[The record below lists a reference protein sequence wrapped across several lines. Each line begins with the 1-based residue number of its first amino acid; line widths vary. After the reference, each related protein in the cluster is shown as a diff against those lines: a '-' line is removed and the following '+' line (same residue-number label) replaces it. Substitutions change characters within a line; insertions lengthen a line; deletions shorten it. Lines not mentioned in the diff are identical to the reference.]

1 MKRYKLIKKL
11 PFENSPEIGY
21 ISTSISE
28 NTHYWNHNWFQPS
41 DYPNY
46 WEEVVEKDY
55 KILSF
60 INIDTK
66 IEVILHDNGLYCST
80 ASHSYEDQGKLT
92 LEECLSEK
100 CLAIYKVKRSDGE
113 VFTLN
118 DNVCL
123 IDKTKLIG
131 GKIYYLKI
139 DEDGFGIQIGFDKGN
154 WNYINNIKH
163 SKKPLFTTAD
173 GVDIFEGDEY
183 FYVCDS
189 NYFETNF
196 KYRIFE
202 ASTDDDGRIL
212 DLTDESIHRFST
224 REKAEEYIYWNEPV
238 LSLNEVA
245 TIYKGLT
252 YLRDNTPQKPG
263 QQALDLL
270 ELVKSKYE

>member
-100 CLAIYKVKRSDGE
+100 CLAIYKVKRFDGE
-113 VFTLN
+113 IFTVGDKCQPKNHGL
-118 DNVCL
+118 DNSYPITNFEFIFNNNAFRVNSQNW
-123 IDKTKLIG
+123 
-131 GKIYYLKI
+131 YL
-139 DEDGFGIQIGFDKGN
+139 D
-154 WNYINNIKH
+154 INSIKH

-183 FYVCDS
+183 YELYDFNGCIKKITPS
-189 NYFETNF
+189 
-196 KYRIFE
+196 KAIK
-202 ASTDDDGRIL
+202 DG
-212 DLTDESIHRFST
+212 DEDYTCEQTEWYFST
-224 REKAEEYIYWNEPV
+224 REKAEEHIYWNEPV